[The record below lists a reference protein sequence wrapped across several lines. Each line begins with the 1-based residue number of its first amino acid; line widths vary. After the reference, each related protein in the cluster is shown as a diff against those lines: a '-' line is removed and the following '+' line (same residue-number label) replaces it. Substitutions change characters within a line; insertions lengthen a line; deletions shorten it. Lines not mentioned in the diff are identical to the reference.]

1 MVPEPHGHH
10 CWHGG
15 ALQVLKRTEQLQQ
28 ELEQCGEDM
37 EHMTKILDELEVLNN
52 SKIDLDVSVLDRNI
66 DRMMPELGF
75 TPEDNDKLVASY
87 R

>member
-1 MVPEPHGHH
+1 MVAELHGHH

-75 TPEDNDKLVASY
+75 GPEDNDKLVASY